1 MPKSLRYPLATLE
14 KESDYFYMAIEKY
27 KPAGFDGEKLRQR
40 LSRGLGNT
48 RATTVASI
56 ILPIPQNITD
66 SNGMSWGSGTLNAFE
81 ASALGGSVDVMKA
94 KTIGDAVKNLGG
106 GAAELLNQA
115 KEGKELGLTKLAASI
130 VQGFGSNITASQ
142 VLARRTGQVLNPNM
156 ELLFNGVGLR
166 QFTFDFQFAPRNQK
180 EGQEV
185 KEIIRTIKIG
195 STPKLDGGAGG
206 VFIRTP
212 DVFQIAYKKGSGD
225 HPFLNSFKPMALT
238 SMSVNY
244 TGAGTYATY
253 EDGTPVA
260 INMSLS
266 LQELAPIYSD
276 DYDRYARTGV
286 GY

>member
-1 MPKSLRYPLATLE
+1 
-14 KESDYFYMAIEKY
+14 MAIEKY
-27 KPAGFDGEKLRQR
+27 KPAGFEGEQLRQR

-66 SNGMSWGSGTLNAFE
+66 SNGMSWGSSSLNAFE
-81 ASALGGSVDVMKA
+81 MSALNGSIDVMKA
-94 KTIGDAVKNLGG
+94 KTIGEAVKTLGA
-106 GAAELLNQA
+106 GAGELLNAAQSNNA
-115 KEGKELGLTKLAASI
+115 GAEIGLTKIAASI
-130 VQGFGSNITASQ
+130 VRGFGSNITASQ
-142 VLARRTGQVLNPNM
+142 VLGRRTGQVLNPNM

-166 QFTFDFQFAPRNQK
+166 QFTFNFQFAPRNQK

-185 KEIIRTIKIG
+185 KEIIRAIKIG

-212 DVFQIAYKKGSGD
+212 DVFQISYKKGSGD
-225 HPFLNSFKPMALT
+225 HPFLNAFKPMALT
-238 SMSVNY
+238 SMSVDY
-244 TGAGTYATY
+244 TGSGTYATY

-276 DYDRYARTGV
+276 DYDRYARNGV